1 MSDLSPA
8 LQVFAAIVLAAI
20 AWKTVQYLRKG
31 R

>member
-1 MSDLSPA
+1 MIDLTPG
-8 LQVFAAIVLAAI
+8 LQVLATLVLAAI